1 MEDGLVDG
9 EVLLLHVLED
19 GGGPANVPLLTVEA
33 DTVLVGHTVG
43 GQVILFKLRQE
54 LRYVDFVIIFKIN
67 LIVSNVNVNLS
78 Y

>member
-43 GQVILFKLRQE
+43 LDVLLLQLGQE
-54 LRYVDFVIIFKIN
+54 LRNIHFMIIFKIN
-67 LIVSNVNVNLS
+67 LVNYKL
-78 Y
+78 

>member
-19 GGGPANVPLLTVEA
+19 GGGPGNVPLLTVEA

-43 GQVILFKLRQE
+43 LDVLLLQLRQE
-54 LRYVDFVIIFKIN
+54 FRDIHFVIIFKIN
-67 LIVSNVNVNLS
+67 LVNYKL
-78 Y
+78 